1 MDLRDSLAMHPAS
14 LPTALDA
21 RSLKRDTPAIHH
33 ALPTPEAVNIRDSL
47 AMHPAVFPLQAQDL
61 PQTMAKAA

>member
-1 MDLRDSLAMHPAS
+1 MHPAS
-14 LPTALDA
+14 LSTALDA

-47 AMHPAVFPLQAQDL
+47 AMHPAVFAFQAQDL